1 MAKSVKTLSVYVNLN
16 SKEFTKGLTRL
27 GRRLQR
33 LGNQLQSMGKSMTRN
48 ITMPLTAAGA
58 GAIKLASDFN
68 ESMTKIQTLVGTSG
82 DEVEKLKQKVL
93 DLAGETAQAPKDLAE
108 GLFFIQS
115 AGFKGQEGLNALE
128 VSAKGAAMGMGEL
141 KDIANATT
149 SIMTA
154 YKDQNMTAAQAG
166 DLLHETLKQGKF
178 DAADFMNK
186 IGQVLP
192 TAAAFGISFEQLG
205 AAVATMSKVSGDAA
219 GSLTA
224 VNQLMM
230 QLKKP
235 SEQQK
240 EILDKIFGS
249 YDNLNRELQDNFMG
263 TLEKIFEGLEGN
275 DEALVR
281 VFGSARAV
289 KAAFATVGL
298 QGETFRQVLE
308 GMNESTGNVDKGFAV
323 VSQDSAFKFKKALA
337 DLKVAAI
344 ELGNQLMPIATKI
357 ADAIS
362 KLAKKFNDLDSEGKK
377 NAIMIG
383 GLAMAAGPLL
393 TVLGGVVKV
402 VGKLTK
408 ALSGLILRVAAL
420 SAPVLIAVAVFGAL
434 VTAAGYAAYHIY
446 KDWDNAKVKIAEFV
460 NQIITA
466 YNEILLVRL
475 AVETLGFTFNVV
487 FDTMMATIKQV
498 GTTWENLKLALTSA
512 WDADWS
518 GFFASW
524 DDWGNESM
532 DNIKKLIANVQ
543 KDFEKASENIAF
555 RKFELVTPEDIQEYA
570 DKGKE
575 IAGNVIQGMKDTF
588 QGAKDLVSGFIFGEG
603 DGGDGGDSPERE
615 KIQIIKIEPRGL
627 ETTDYQLEI
636 PPPLTEKATET
647 FNLWSENTL
656 KKFQDTYNQMA
667 QTVKDFTLN
676 FADSFAD
683 MVATTI
689 TEGGNMAEN
698 FGRFLQQM
706 IKDIGAAIIKMA
718 VLKAIMTALGM
729 PAGAG
734 TAVSS
739 VIGNVAGF
747 SSGGIVT
754 SPVMGLVGE
763 GRNINANNP
772 EIIAPL
778 SDLKKYIG
786 GGSNRLHG
794 EIMGSNILLSNTRST
809 NTQNRVGGSS
819 TDF

>member
-1 MAKSVKTLSVYVNLN
+1 
-16 SKEFTKGLTRL
+16 
-27 GRRLQR
+27 
-33 LGNQLQSMGKSMTRN
+33 
-48 ITMPLTAAGA
+48 
-58 GAIKLASDFN
+58 
-68 ESMTKIQTLVGTSG
+68 
-82 DEVEKLKQKVL
+82 
-93 DLAGETAQAPKDLAE
+93 
-108 GLFFIQS
+108 
-115 AGFKGQEGLNALE
+115 
-128 VSAKGAAMGMGEL
+128 
-141 KDIANATT
+141 
-149 SIMTA
+149 
-154 YKDQNMTAAQAG
+154 
-166 DLLHETLKQGKF
+166 
-178 DAADFMNK
+178 
-186 IGQVLP
+186 
-192 TAAAFGISFEQLG
+192 
-205 AAVATMSKVSGDAA
+205 
-219 GSLTA
+219 
-224 VNQLMM
+224 
-230 QLKKP
+230 
-235 SEQQK
+235 
-240 EILDKIFGS
+240 
-249 YDNLNRELQDNFMG
+249 
-263 TLEKIFEGLEGN
+263 
-275 DEALVR
+275 
-281 VFGSARAV
+281 
-289 KAAFATVGL
+289 
-298 QGETFRQVLE
+298 
-308 GMNESTGNVDKGFAV
+308 
-323 VSQDSAFKFKKALA
+323 
-337 DLKVAAI
+337 
-344 ELGNQLMPIATKI
+344 MPIATKI

-377 NAIMIG
+377 NVIMVG
-383 GLAMAAGPLL
+383 ALAMGAGPLL

-408 ALSGLILRVAAL
+408 ALSGLILRLAAL
-420 SAPVLIAVAVFGAL
+420 SAPVLIAVGLFAAL
-434 VTAAGYAAYHIY
+434 LTAAGYAAYHIY
-446 KDWDNAKVKIAEFV
+446 KDWDNAKIKIAEFA
-460 NQIITA
+460 NAIITA
-466 YNEILLVRL
+466 YNEILLFKV
-475 AVETLGFTFNVV
+475 AVESLGFV
-487 FDTMMATIKQV
+487 FSSLWELMLGGIRQV
-498 GTTWENLKLALTSA
+498 GINWFAVKETLWSVTRGDINSLSSGLMLWESLTTSNMKKVFGNIADDFETALDNVKTRELAL
-512 WDADWS
+512 
-518 GFFASW
+518 
-524 DDWGNESM
+524 
-532 DNIKKLIANVQ
+532 I
-543 KDFEKASENIAF
+543 
-555 RKFELVTPEDIQEYA
+555 TPEDIQEYA